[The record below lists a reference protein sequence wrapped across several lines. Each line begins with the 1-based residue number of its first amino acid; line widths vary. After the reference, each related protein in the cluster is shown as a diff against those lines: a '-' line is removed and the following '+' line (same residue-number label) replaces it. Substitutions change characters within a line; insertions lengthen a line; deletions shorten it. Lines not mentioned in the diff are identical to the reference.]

1 MQFTVITPREIKKG
15 LHASYTVDNN
25 DYFCM
30 TALDIRFTVPDK
42 EPKLDKNVF
51 NLMMRLIYNQVKASE
66 YADSIINFSSIL
78 DTGISLNISGGPDK
92 NSYEFIVNIVNNII
106 KDTDENTVYGNISK
120 DICQNAINEL
130 KKYYEYLTKEHAYEY
145 EERII

>member
-1 MQFTVITPREIKKG
+1 MQFTIIPPREIKKG

-25 DYFCM
+25 DCFCM

-51 NLMMRLIYNQVKASE
+51 NLMMRLIFNEVKAGE
-66 YADSIINFSSIL
+66 YANSILNYSSIF
-78 DTGISLNISGGPDK
+78 DTGISLNISGGPGEESLD
-92 NSYEFIVNIVNNII
+92 YVVNIINNII

-130 KKYYEYLTKEHAYEY
+130 KKYYNLLTKEHAYEY
-145 EERII
+145 EEKEI